1 MCIALDVANDQTPL
15 TFHANED
22 TMKLLIIDDDPL
34 NLKLLRTQLESEGH
48 SVVEATNGADAWTT
62 LQQEAFDGVV
72 SDIMMPRMDGFSLC
86 MEVRGNDRLRTLPF
100 VLYTSK
106 YNHPNDV
113 MLGNSLGVDAYI
125 EKPAPVA
132 SILESLHS
140 ARERSSLPP
149 VANDGAVL
157 KLYTAAL
164 GRKLHEKRQLI
175 SAQAIQSTVTRILA
189 DAQTLGDAMPKL
201 IAALCETTDCR
212 CGIYWMRDDSGSLRF
227 AGEWGIE
234 PERSW
239 SGATPPLA
247 PPPLPEAAASTPAWT
262 TDAISARFA
271 DAAPEWKQHLNGA
284 ALLLPI
290 PLEGRIVAIIE
301 LYATTDDAPDALL
314 LESIDAIG
322 SQIGQFIARAT
333 AQDEVRRLAH
343 YDYLT
348 GLPNRYLLDDIVS
361 GAIARAEKSK
371 RPMAVMFID
380 LDGFKAVND
389 VHGHDA
395 GDHALATFALRLR
408 DCLRRSDSIARH
420 GCDDAVARIGGDEFV
435 AVIEDFRE
443 AAALDVIAQR
453 ILLAAGR
460 PIDLAGPKCQI
471 GASVGIGVF
480 PQDGAVPEVLLKAAD
495 RAMYAAKAAGKN
507 AYRFAAT
514 AGAASQPR
522 PLTVPPT
529 LIAA

>member
-1 MCIALDVANDQTPL
+1 
-15 TFHANED
+15 
-22 TMKLLIIDDDPL
+22 MKLLIIDDDPL

-62 LQQEAFDGVV
+62 LQREVFDGVV
-72 SDIMMPRMDGFSLC
+72 SDIMMPKMDGFSLC

-100 VLYTSK
+100 VLYTST

-132 SILESLHS
+132 SILASLQS
-140 ARERSSLPP
+140 ARERSSVPP

-189 DAQTLGDAMPKL
+189 QAQTLGDAMPKL
-201 IAALCETTDCR
+201 IAALCETTGCR
-212 CGIYWMRDDSGSLRF
+212 SGIHWTRDETGSLRF

-234 PERSW
+234 PDRSW
-239 SGATPPLA
+239 NDATPPVA
-247 PPPLPEAAASTPAWT
+247 PPSEAATSTPAWT
-262 TDAISARFA
+262 TDAATARFV
-271 DAAPEWKQHLNGA
+271 DAAPEWKNELSGA
-284 ALLLPI
+284 ALLMPI
-290 PLEGRIVAIIE
+290 PLDGRIVEVIE
-301 LYATTDDAPDALL
+301 LYATTNDAPDALL
-314 LESIDAIG
+314 LESIDAIA
-322 SQIGQFIARAT
+322 SQVGQFIARAT

-348 GLPNRYLLDDIVS
+348 GLPNRYLLDDIVT
-361 GAIARAEKSK
+361 GAIGRAEKTG

-389 VHGHDA
+389 CYGHDA
-395 GDHALATFALRLR
+395 GDHVLATFALRLR

-420 GCDDAVARIGGDEFV
+420 GGDDAAARIGGDEFV
-435 AVIEDFRE
+435 AVIEDFKE

-471 GASVGIGVF
+471 GASIGIGVY
-480 PQDGAVPEVLLKAAD
+480 PQDGTVPEVLLKAAD
-495 RAMYAAKAAGKN
+495 RAMYEAKAAGKN
-507 AYRFAAT
+507 THRFAAT
-514 AGAASQPR
+514 VGLVRQR
-522 PLTVPPT
+522 GPLTESPT